1 MAAQDELAHLGTVA
15 QPDHDQRRVHVAPF
29 GFGIIKEQTGSVI
42 PGLFALAAAS
52 ALAAGLVYFLKERRA
67 GGGSAVNDGPLDEA
81 EDRPAPAQGTIP
93 SRA

>member
-1 MAAQDELAHLGTVA
+1 M
-15 QPDHDQRRVHVAPF
+15 APF
-29 GFGIIKEQTGSVI
+29 GFGIIKEQTGSVV

-52 ALAAGLVYFLKERRA
+52 ALAAGLVYFLKER
-67 GGGSAVNDGPLDEA
+67 GGSAVNDGPLDEA